1 MTSVEESK
9 LKNDPPGQ
17 NKEFHIVVNGDPH
30 IWNEKKISFVQV
42 VKLAFQVY
50 EDHPN
55 VVYSVTYK
63 RGDDSKPEGSMVKGD
78 SVVVKNKMLFH
89 VSKSGES

>member
-1 MTSVEESK
+1 MTSNIENK
-9 LKNDPPGQ
+9 GKADAPGQ
-17 NKEFHIVVNGDPH
+17 NKVFHLVVNGEQKTWD
-30 IWNEKKISFVQV
+30 EKKISFAQV
-42 VKLAFQVY
+42 VKLAFGVY
-50 EDHPN
+50 EDNPQ

-78 SVVVKNKMLFH
+78 TIVVKDNELFH

>member
-1 MTSVEESK
+1 MNSPEINK
-9 LKNDPPGQ
+9 KNDPPGRD
-17 NKEFHIVVNGDPH
+17 KEFNIIVNGDPH
-30 IWNEKKISFVQV
+30 VWSQKKISFVDV
-42 VKLAFQVY
+42 VKLAFNIY

-78 SVVVKNKMLFH
+78 TIVVKDKMLFH

>member
-1 MTSVEESK
+1 MTETEK
-9 LKNDPPGQ
+9 RQKNEPAGQ
-17 NKEFHIVVNGDPH
+17 NKEFNIVVNGDPH
-30 IWNEKKISFVQV
+30 VWKEKKISFVEV
-42 VKLAFQVY
+42 VTLAFQVY

-63 RGDDSKPEGSMVKGD
+63 RGEDSKPEGSMVKGD
-78 SVVVKNKMLFH
+78 SVVVKDKMVFH

>member
-1 MTSVEESK
+1 MSQVEEQK
-9 LKNDPPGQ
+9 KEAPGQ
-17 NKEFHIVVNGDPH
+17 HKVVTLIVNGDPH
-30 IWNEKKISFVQV
+30 EWKEKKISFVEV
-42 VKLAFQVY
+42 VKLAFGVY

-55 VVYSVTYK
+55 VVYTVTYK

-78 SVVVKNKMLFH
+78 SVEVKDKELFH